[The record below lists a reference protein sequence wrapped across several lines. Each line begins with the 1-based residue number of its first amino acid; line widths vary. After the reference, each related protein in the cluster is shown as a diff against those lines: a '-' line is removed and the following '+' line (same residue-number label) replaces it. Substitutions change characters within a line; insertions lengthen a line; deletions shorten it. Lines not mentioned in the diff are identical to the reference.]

1 MSKCAQVWTL
11 MPGIMTVNY
20 LKMANYSVDY
30 NYDACAKHLVFNMVK
45 TFKTNCLKAGN
56 SCIIVIIF
64 LL

>member
-1 MSKCAQVWTL
+1 

-45 TFKTNCLKAGN
+45 TFKTNCLKVGD